1 MNELIKVT
9 TSDNQEPIISARD
22 LHQFLEVNSKY
33 NDWFNRMTEYGFS
46 ENIDYEAI
54 AQKKVTAQGNST
66 EYIDHALKLDMA
78 KEISMIQRNDKGK
91 EARQYFI
98 QVEKEYNSP
107 EKIMARALRIADETI
122 NNYKMLTAEMQ
133 PKADF
138 FDAVA
143 DSKSAIELGTAANV
157 LGIKGIGRNKL
168 FQVLREKKILK
179 ENNEPYREYI
189 DRGYFRTIEQK
200 YSKPDGSTH
209 INIKTLV
216 YQRGLDFIRKTL
228 KEEEN

>member
-1 MNELIKVT
+1 MNELIRVQT
-9 TSDNQEPIISARD
+9 NDRQEPVISGRD
-22 LHQFLEVNSKY
+22 LHEFLEVSTKY
-33 NDWFNRMTEYGFS
+33 PDWIKRMMEYGFTEEIDFISILGESTGGRPS
-46 ENIDYEAI
+46 E
-54 AQKKVTAQGNST
+54 
-66 EYIDHALKLDMA
+66 DHALKLDMA

-107 EKIMARALRIADETI
+107 ERIMARALRIADETI
-122 NNYKMLTAEMQ
+122 NNYKMLTAEMK

-157 LGIKGIGRNKL
+157 LEIKGMGRNKL
-168 FQVLREKKILK
+168 FRILREKKILK
-179 ENNEPYREYI
+179 ENNEPYREYV
-189 DRGYFRTIEQK
+189 DRGYFRVLEQK
-200 YSKPDGSTH
+200 FSKPDGSTH

-216 YQRGLDFIRKTL
+216 YQKGLDFIRKTIA
-228 KEEEN
+228 KEEGQ